1 MQLELMLLGR
11 KEVLLMIL
19 VLTTGIP
26 PPLPLKTLKYINS
39 ISVDFFLKTN
49 VKVDTTNLH

>member
-19 VLTTGIP
+19 VVTTGIP
-26 PPLPLKTLKYINS
+26 PPLPLKTLKYFNS
-39 ISVDFFLKTN
+39 FSVDLFF
-49 VKVDTTNLH
+49 